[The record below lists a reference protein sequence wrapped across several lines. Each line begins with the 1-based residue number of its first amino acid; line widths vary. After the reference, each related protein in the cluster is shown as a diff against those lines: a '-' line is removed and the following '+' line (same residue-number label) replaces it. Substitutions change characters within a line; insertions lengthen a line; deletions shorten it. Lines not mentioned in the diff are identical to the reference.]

1 MNTKFHKYNNLKI
14 KTMSKT
20 KITLL
25 LTFSFILLTFNGIA
39 QTDTPFDKKLFKEQ
53 KDAFKE
59 AKDNLDAG
67 NKLFEVIPSAYINDN
82 DNEYKVRASYYKEAL
97 PLFSRANKFNP
108 NNADLNYKLGRCY
121 LVSSV
126 YKEESVPHLEK
137 ALQLNPAVA
146 SDIQYHLGRAYHIT
160 MNFDK
165 AIGAFEKYKAALSSK
180 NPLEIEDVVKRIE
193 ECKTAKELVA
203 KPERVFIDN
212 FGGVVNSKYPE
223 YGAIIN
229 ADESVMLFTSRRNT
243 TTGGGVDAGLNE
255 YFEDIYIT
263 KKVDG
268 KWTTPEN
275 LGTPV
280 NSDEHDATVAVAP
293 DAQSMIIYKD
303 EKGDGNLFESK
314 LIGSA
319 WSKPKRM
326 TKNINT
332 KMHESSA
339 SYSSDGKTLYFVS
352 NKPGGFGMH
361 DIYVTHW
368 DEKLKDWGEATNLG
382 SKINTKYKEEAVL
395 IHPDGK
401 TLYFSSQGHKT
412 MGGFDVFVSTL
423 NENGTWSEPINIGYP
438 INTVDDDVF
447 FVINSS
453 GRRGYYSSFKTDGY
467 GEKDIYLITFLG
479 PEKPMQT
486 SSEDNLLASIAKP
499 VSEKV
504 VEKTIEGGK
513 NITILKGIIRDDKT
527 KLPLGASIELIDV
540 EANISLATFE
550 SNESTGKY
558 LVSLPSGKNYGLI
571 IRKEGYLFHSENF
584 NIPVTAA
591 YQEVEKN
598 IDLKKI
604 DIGSIIVLKNIFY
617 DYNKATLRDA
627 SKNEL
632 DRLVKLLNENPT
644 IKIELSAHTD
654 SRGGDKY
661 NEDLSQKRAQSCV
674 DYLIKNGI
682 STDRL
687 VSKGYGESRL
697 VITDAEIAKL
707 KFEDEKEAAH
717 QENRRTEFKILSK

>member
-1 MNTKFHKYNNLKI
+1 
-14 KTMSKT
+14 MSKT

-25 LTFSFILLTFNGIA
+25 LIFSLILLTFNGIA

-67 NKLFEVIPSAYINDN
+67 NKLFEVIPSTYLSDN
-82 DNEYKVRASYYKEAL
+82 DNEYKIRVSYYKEAL

-108 NNADLNYKLGRCY
+108 NNAELNYKLGRCY

-146 SDIQYHLGRAYHIT
+146 NDIQYHLGRAYHIT

-165 AIGAFEKYKAALSSK
+165 AIAAFEKYKAALSSK
-180 NPLEIEDVVKRIE
+180 SPLEMEDVVKRIE

-229 ADESVMLFTSRRNT
+229 ADESVMMFTSRRNT
-243 TTGGGVDAGLNE
+243 STGADKQPAGTSF
-255 YFEDIYIT
+255 YDEDIFIT
-263 KKVDG
+263 KKVNG

-275 LGTPV
+275 MGSPINTE
-280 NSDEHDATVAVAP
+280 DHDATTAVAP
-293 DAQSMIIYKD
+293 DAQSMIMYLGS
-303 EKGDGNLFESK
+303 KGNGDLYECKLVGNT
-314 LIGSA
+314 
-319 WSKPKRM
+319 WSKPKALN
-326 TKNINT
+326 KNINT
-332 KMHESSA
+332 KYHESSA

-352 NKPGGFGMH
+352 NKEGGFGNH

-368 DEKLKDWGEATNLG
+368 DEKTKDWGVATNLG
-382 SKINTKYKEEAVL
+382 SKINTKYNEEAVL

-401 TLYFSSQGHKT
+401 TLYFSSQGHKS
-412 MGGFDVFVSTL
+412 MGGYDIFVSTL
-423 NENGTWSEPINIGYP
+423 NDNGTWNEPENIGYP

-453 GRRGYYSSFKTDGY
+453 GRRGYYSSFKADGY

-479 PEKPMQT
+479 PEKPMQN

-558 LVSLPSGKNYGLI
+558 LVTLPSGKNYGLI
-571 IRKEGYLFHSENF
+571 VRKEGYLFHSENF
-584 NIPVTAA
+584 NIPATAA

-604 DIGSIIVLKNIFY
+604 DIGNIIVLKNIFY

-661 NEDLSQKRAQSCV
+661 NEDLSQRRAQSCV